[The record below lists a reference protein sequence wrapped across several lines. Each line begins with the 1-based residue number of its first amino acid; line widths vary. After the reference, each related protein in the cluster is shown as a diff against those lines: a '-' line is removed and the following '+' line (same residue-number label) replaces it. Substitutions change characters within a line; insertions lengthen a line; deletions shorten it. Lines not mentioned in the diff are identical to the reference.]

1 MKDSVIHL
9 GLAGLGTV
17 GSGLVKIIQ
26 ENNDWIVR
34 RLGKTLKV
42 KTIMVR
48 DLDKPRNVVPSP
60 ETTLTT
66 SIGPRSAK
74 KRQTLSSVSSDP
86 RTQPPPCR

>member
-34 RLGKTLKV
+34 RLAAAARPATF
-42 KTIMVR
+42 
-48 DLDKPRNVVPSP
+48 
-60 ETTLTT
+60 
-66 SIGPRSAK
+66 
-74 KRQTLSSVSSDP
+74 
-86 RTQPPPCR
+86 